1 MVSDRLCALTSL
13 TAVTADCCVS
23 ADVTAIPVKLS
34 DESVHTRDSRAGLVQ
49 SITASDMITVI
60 SNVIVT
66 ETVFAPPNSTL
77 SATPVADLRAQM
89 DRINTPVTIL
99 IKRRARDK
107 EHSSQPNSIPS
118 QEHMT
123 LFLLL
128 SLCTLVAGDSLPPSP
143 PQASY
148 LLPPARQPTL
158 SAPIRR
164 SSAPARPSWKSYT
177 AVPGRA
183 QDPQVFARHSK
194 FGTSRGA
201 GAGICRR
208 PNSQLRPWPMLRR
221 YSAQTADLVAT

>member
-1 MVSDRLCALTSL
+1 MVAGGEGEGGSEFRVGENEVCPLLYTVSSMVSDRLCALTSL

-128 SLCTLVAGDSLPPSP
+128 SLCTLVAGDTLPPPSP
-143 PQASY
+143 S
-148 LLPPARQPTL
+148 PPCADRGGGT
-158 SAPIRR
+158 
-164 SSAPARPSWKSYT
+164 
-177 AVPGRA
+177 VA
-183 QDPQVFARHSK
+183 QK
-194 FGTSRGA
+194 
-201 GAGICRR
+201 I
-208 PNSQLRPWPMLRR
+208 
-221 YSAQTADLVAT
+221 